1 MHIRN
6 FFKREI
12 DWEDELFAHCNKIT
26 EKGKKQIFGGK
37 IQKSLNFEMNVI
49 LQSDTFS
56 HILTTV

>member
-12 DWEDELFAHCNKIT
+12 DWEDELFAHCMKIT

-49 LQSDTFS
+49 L
-56 HILTTV
+56 